1 MAIDLEK
8 AKSYPFLLR
17 IVPAIIIWGII
28 GVSIGDPEGELASQY
43 WFLKPS
49 ALLFDWFFPLAI
61 GDSDIAGWARG
72 LFELMFDPEHPW
84 HYDYPTWLI
93 IFAGLIG
100 ALLAELIVYVSL
112 YSIILLIP
120 VWAIWWVI
128 GDVVIGL
135 FQYVLFPIALVV
147 LAVFALAW
155 AAWFFF
161 WWRQRYQSGQGKLP
175 AIIFT
180 VFCLLAV
187 PFIGHVA
194 ALTYWNQHDQKQ
206 TESALRIFNEQGQAA
221 ADELIAMAAA
231 SGTGEVAYLATL
243 ALAES
248 ERYGEIINLA
258 KQVHEAGG
266 PRELLFIYPI
276 ARRLDK
282 GYFMLSKQMMA
293 LGLPGF
299 TDRISKLEDNRD
311 IVNQIESVIGPMY
324 EDSTVLTLA
333 CLLPLKLSSSGL
345 EESLQEETVADFGFR
360 SLLYLCRALRNP
372 G

>member
-72 LFELMFDPEHPW
+72 LFELMFDPVHPW

-93 IFAGLIG
+93 ISAGLIG
-100 ALLAELIVYVSL
+100 ALLAELIVYVSIF
-112 YSIILLIP
+112 SIILLIP

-147 LAVFALAW
+147 LAVCALAW
-155 AAWFFF
+155 VAWFFV
-161 WWRQRYQSGQGKLP
+161 WWHQRYRAGQGKVP
-175 AIIFT
+175 TVIFT
-180 VFCLLAV
+180 VFCVLV
-187 PFIGHVA
+187 VTFISHVA
-194 ALTYWNQHDQKQ
+194 AMAYWNQYDQKQ
-206 TESALRIFNEQGQAA
+206 IQSALRIYDEQGAAA

-248 ERYGEIINLA
+248 ERYDEIISVA
-258 KQVHEAGG
+258 KQVNEVGG
-266 PRELLFIYPI
+266 PREVLFSYPI
-276 ARRLDK
+276 VNRLDK
-282 GYFMLSKQMMA
+282 GYSSLSEQMVT

-299 TDRISKLEDNRD
+299 TSRVSKLETNRNL
-311 IVNQIESVIGPMY
+311 VSQIADAILPAYEES
-324 EDSTVLTLA
+324 TAQTTL
-333 CLLPLKLSSSGL
+333 CLLPLKASNL
-345 EESLQEETVADFGFR
+345 EIEEMLTEEKVSDFGFR
-360 SLLYLCRALRNP
+360 SLLYLCRAFRNP